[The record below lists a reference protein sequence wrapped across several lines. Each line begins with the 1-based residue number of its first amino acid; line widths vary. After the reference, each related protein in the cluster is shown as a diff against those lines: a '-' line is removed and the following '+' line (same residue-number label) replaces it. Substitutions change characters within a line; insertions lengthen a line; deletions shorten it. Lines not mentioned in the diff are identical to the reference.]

1 MTNNGC
7 SGFFYYFCHSYI
19 LTPPIMRIGYIV
31 LISLGIS
38 TTAYGANKITLND
51 SIPLNEVVVTG
62 SQTKVSRNNIPMTV
76 SVVSRKQL
84 AETDRATILPALSE
98 QIPGLFV
105 TERGMAGYGV
115 SNGSAGAITI
125 RGIGS
130 AYSGG
135 NLINTQVLFLIDG
148 HPQYMGLM
156 GHHLPDALVSANV
169 ERVEVIRGPAS
180 MLYGS
185 NAMGGAVNIIT
196 RNNQQ
201 NGFHAGAEGSY
212 GSYETYQYAA
222 HAMYKADKWDLFASS
237 MAEHTDGHRPNS
249 HYENTGG
256 YIKARY
262 RVSPHFTLSGDFGLN
277 AYKAFDP
284 GTITSPLTDNWV
296 DVLRGSASLMI
307 ENRFNKTSGAIKLFN
322 NFGDHDIFDGYHSTD
337 QLTGANLFQSYSFFT
352 GNQVTLG
359 GDFKYYGGKARNTLL
374 VSFLQKLMNFPLDTT
389 VFESAGY
396 LSFQQT
402 LFNNL
407 LTFNT
412 GVRYENSSIYGGE
425 WIPQAGL
432 AFRPFTYTVF
442 KASVAKGFR
451 SPTIK
456 ELFLFPPRNPNLKP
470 ERMVNYELS
479 WLQKWHYGKISTEI
493 TLFNADGENII
504 VQSNPSVR
512 SSPLVNAGTFHQRGV
527 EATVDYT
534 ICKKLSLTANYSFLD
549 METPV
554 LAAPKH
560 QFFAA
565 MSFQP
570 VPKFSFRIS
579 AQRIEKLYLQTDANT
594 TTTSYTLLNARAAYI
609 PFPEIEFFVN
619 GNNLLDTGYEN
630 NFGYPLPRTNVKLGL
645 KVAF

>member
-1 MTNNGC
+1 
-7 SGFFYYFCHSYI
+7 
-19 LTPPIMRIGYIV
+19 MRIPAFILLFV
-31 LISLGIS
+31 ALGVS
-38 TTAYGANKITLND
+38 NTGAKNPSVND

-76 SVVSRKQL
+76 SVVSRRQIN
-84 AETDRATILPALSE
+84 ETDKSTVLPALGE

-156 GHHLPDALVSANV
+156 GHHLPDALISSNV

-212 GSYETYQYAA
+212 GSYETYQYSA
-222 HAMYKADKWDLFASS
+222 HAMYKTDKWDLFASS

-256 YIKARY
+256 YLKARY
-262 RVSPHFTLSGDFGLN
+262 RFLPHFTLSGDFGLN
-277 AYKAFDP
+277 AYKALDP
-284 GTITSPLTDNWV
+284 GTTTVPLTDNWV
-296 DVLRGSASLMI
+296 DVLRGSASLMF
-307 ENRFNKTSGAIKLFN
+307 ENRFDKTSGAIKFYN

-337 QLTGANLFQSYSFFT
+337 QLTGVSYYQNCSFFT
-352 GNQVTLG
+352 GNQITLG
-359 GDFKYYGGKARNTLL
+359 GDIKYYGGKARNTLL
-374 VSFLQKLMNFPLDTT
+374 VPFVQKKMNFPLDTALY
-389 VFESAGY
+389 ESASY
-396 LSFQQT
+396 IMVQQN
-402 LFNNL
+402 LFRNHI
-407 LTFNT
+407 TINT
-412 GVRYENSSIYGGE
+412 GIRLEINSVYGGE

-432 AFRPFTYTVF
+432 AFRPFSSSVIKT
-442 KASVAKGFR
+442 SVAKGFR

-456 ELFLFPPRNPNLKP
+456 ELYLFPPRNASLKP
-470 ERMVNYELS
+470 ERMINYELS
-479 WLQKWHYGKISTEI
+479 WLQKWYYEKISTEI
-493 TLFNADGENII
+493 TVFKADGENLI
-504 VQSNPSVR
+504 VQSNPLDR
-512 SSPLVNAGTFHQRGV
+512 MSPLVNSGSFHHRGF
-527 EATVDYT
+527 EASLDYAL
-534 ICKKLSLTANYSFLD
+534 CKKLSLTANYSFLD
-549 METPV
+549 MEIPV

-565 MSFQP
+565 IYIQP
-570 VPKFSFRIS
+570 VPKFSFRLS
-579 AQRIEKLYLQTDANT
+579 AQRIEKLYLQTGVNAIAS
-594 TTTSYTLLNARAAYI
+594 SYTLLNARAAYK
-609 PFPEIEFFVN
+609 PFPEIEFFIN

-630 NFGYPLPRTNVKLGL
+630 NSGYPLPRANVRLGL